1 MRSLIF
7 AALILAPAALAAQDS
22 TPPGTDVER
31 IGLQPGES
39 ASFTLASGNEHQLLH
54 RAAPNARGA
63 ITISYSVAGGQSTIS
78 AVSHLGYPTRF
89 SVLADPERQW
99 RLRARRVDRPAR
111 RRPGGDPDLAGRAR
125 RDQCR
130 PFRRRPAR
138 DQPPIGMPEHAR
150 RASARLPAVDDLDE
164 GRAVTVE
171 LGGADAGDARQ
182 SVDRGRLQLRHL
194 AQACCRGR

>member
-63 ITISYSVAGGQSTIS
+63 ITISYQLAGGQSTIS
-78 AVSHLGYPTRF
+78 AVSHTGYATSF
-89 SVLADPERQW
+89 SVLADPDGNGGFEPAGSIDLPGDGRTVTRSWPAPLGAINVGHFVGGPRGINRQ
-99 RLRARRVDRPAR
+99 
-111 RRPGGDPDLAGRAR
+111 
-125 RDQCR
+125 
-130 PFRRRPAR
+130 
-138 DQPPIGMPEHAR
+138 
-150 RASARLPAVDDLDE
+150 
-164 GRAVTVE
+164 
-171 LGGADAGDARQ
+171 
-182 SVDRGRLQLRHL
+182 
-194 AQACCRGR
+194 

>member
-7 AALILAPAALAAQDS
+7 AALILAPAALAAQDEP
-22 TPPGTDVER
+22 PPGTDVER

-78 AVSHLGYPTRF
+78 AVSHTGYATRF
-89 SVLADPERQW
+89 SVLADPDGNG
-99 RLRARRVDRPAR
+99 ARRLDRPAR
-111 RRPGGDPDLAGRAR
+111 RRPDGDPELAGRAR
-125 RDQCR
+125 RDQYR

-138 DQPPIGMPEHAR
+138 DQSPI
-150 RASARLPAVDDLDE
+150 D
-164 GRAVTVE
+164 
-171 LGGADAGDARQ
+171 DAR
-182 SVDRGRLQLRHL
+182 GRR
-194 AQACCRGR
+194 